1 MAYATPRRPSAIPEL
16 ASPSPSF
23 TRRVSTASSLGGG
36 GQSGSPSLGSG
47 SERKRRTRLRDYY
60 GLSTPR
66 PGDGMDLDSPASF
79 DANNYFQTLASTA
92 SLPELLKRETDLING
107 QSFAHSLLSICG
119 LSLICMHCL
128 VEIRE
133 LDGER
138 QSLVYNHHGEL
149 ISASDTIRKMK
160 SRAEALDTS
169 LDSLKTSF
177 QSIAQLSASLAPTTA
192 SSTAVKPPASAP
204 QSPRS
209 PTEAP
214 HTPRSSRRLAALP
227 ESPDSPT
234 TPTQSRARSASQP
247 PPPEPIRPFS
257 PLIHLPALLA
267 LPILLRSLLSTGEK
281 AKADSLW
288 GSWEPALRSWE
299 DEGVEGAREVGMEC
313 REVLRMQ
320 RRASVSQMRE

>member
-23 TRRVSTASSLGGG
+23 SRRVSTASSLGGG

-92 SLPELLKRETDLING
+92 SLPELLKRETDLIN
-107 QSFAHSLLSICG
+107 
-119 LSLICMHCL
+119 
-128 VEIRE
+128 EIRE

-169 LDSLKTSF
+169 LDSLKSSF
-177 QSIAQLSASLAPTTA
+177 QTIAQLSASLAPTTA
-192 SSTAVKPPASAP
+192 SSASAKPPSSAP
-204 QSPRS
+204 TYPRS
-209 PTEAP
+209 PTEPP

-247 PPPEPIRPFS
+247 PPPEAIRPFS
-257 PLIHLPALLA
+257 
-267 LPILLRSLLSTGEK
+267 GEK
-281 AKADSLW
+281 AKATVF
-288 GSWEPALRSWE
+288 G
-299 DEGVEGAREVGMEC
+299 GAPG
-313 REVLRMQ
+313 
-320 RRASVSQMRE
+320 

>member
-92 SLPELLKRETDLING
+92 SLPELLKRETDLIN
-107 QSFAHSLLSICG
+107 
-119 LSLICMHCL
+119 
-128 VEIRE
+128 EIRE

-149 ISASDTIRKMK
+149 ISASDTIRKANEEPCRG
-160 SRAEALDTS
+160 SRHVPRLAEDVVPVDRTTIRLACPDN
-169 LDSLKTSF
+169 
-177 QSIAQLSASLAPTTA
+177 SIFHSRQTASL
-192 SSTAVKPPASAP
+192 
-204 QSPRS
+204 
-209 PTEAP
+209 
-214 HTPRSSRRLAALP
+214 
-227 ESPDSPT
+227 
-234 TPTQSRARSASQP
+234 RSAIP
-247 PPPEPIRPFS
+247 
-257 PLIHLPALLA
+257 
-267 LPILLRSLLSTGEK
+267 
-281 AKADSLW
+281 
-288 GSWEPALRSWE
+288 
-299 DEGVEGAREVGMEC
+299 
-313 REVLRMQ
+313 
-320 RRASVSQMRE
+320 